1 MRRFLIILALLT
13 VLPVAAA
20 AQDTPKVEIFG
31 GYSYLRQTDNLIGED
46 LHGWNASFT
55 SNITKWMGLAAEFSG
70 HYGDATLTPGLK
82 ADVATH
88 IFAVGPRF
96 AYRGSERV
104 TPFAHVLLGAARSNV
119 TYFVAS
125 GRARINESAFAL
137 IVGGGLDVKV
147 HDNVAIRLFQADYVL
162 TRFNSDS
169 QHNFRA
175 STGLVLRLGDK

>member
-1 MRRFLIILALLT
+1 MRRFSIILALLMF
-13 VLPVAAA
+13 LPIIAA
-20 AQDTPKVEIFG
+20 AQDTPRVEIFG
-31 GYSYLRQTDNLIGED
+31 GYSYLRQNDNLIGED

-55 SNITKWMGLAAEFSG
+55 SNFTKWLGLAAEFSG

-88 IFAVGPRF
+88 LFMVGPRF
-96 AYRGSERV
+96 SYRGSEAV
-104 TPFAHVLLGAARSNV
+104 TPFAHVLFGAARSDV
-119 TYFVAS
+119 TFFLPN
-125 GRARINESAFAL
+125 GRNRINESAFAL

-175 STGLVLRLGDK
+175 STGLVFRLGEK